1 MGNLEFGSSSNLHQ
15 SKEIKPASKSRDQ
28 KVVESDQR
36 LKDQILEL
44 ETQVKFLKND
54 LARKDDN
61 DSKQKSLIE
70 HLTDKLMAKASEP
83 AAASVHAGDFDMQ
96 KSLIL
101 HLQEFQKSQREELE
115 AMKQNQQQFQEPSL
129 SLKEVDKIRKEYD
142 E

>member
-1 MGNLEFGSSSNLHQ
+1 
-15 SKEIKPASKSRDQ
+15 
-28 KVVESDQR
+28 
-36 LKDQILEL
+36 
-44 ETQVKFLKND
+44 